1 MVKMSRLLCSNN
13 KMIQFMLKLKNLRK
27 KRNDLHNEWN
37 EKWRIY
43 NDQQHLIDYI
53 KRAEK
58 HKDYLRRQE
67 QKKKRD

>member
-1 MVKMSRLLCSNN
+1 LLKQQNDS
-13 KMIQFMLKLKNLRK
+13 IYVEIEELKK

-67 QKKKRD
+67 QKKKRLKKRKKQKL